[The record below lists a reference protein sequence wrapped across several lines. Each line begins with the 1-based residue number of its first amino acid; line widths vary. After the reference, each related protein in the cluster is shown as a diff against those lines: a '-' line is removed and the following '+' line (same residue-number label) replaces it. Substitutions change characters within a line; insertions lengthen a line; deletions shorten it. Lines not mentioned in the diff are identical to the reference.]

1 MTENIKALETIDAQG
16 LEDLREKVKEK
27 PEAAQRTL
35 KAQTVCQGA
44 MVNHTYIRD
53 LDPMVIDEPPNLL
66 GTDTAPNPSE
76 AALGAL
82 GSCISVGLMSGATAR
97 GITLYEISIELEGDI
112 DTAAVWGTGNTGE
125 DISAGFTAVRVK
137 TTLKGD
143 ASPEELADLE
153 QTAVKWSPV
162 VNTFTN
168 PVEFSTELT
177 TE

>member
-1 MTENIKALETIDAQG
+1 VTEKVEALEKIDAEG
-16 LEDLREKVKEK
+16 LEALREKVKEK

-35 KAQTVCQGA
+35 KAHTICEGA

-53 LDPMVIDEPPNLL
+53 LDPMVVDEPPNLL

-76 AALGAL
+76 AALAAL
-82 GSCISVGLMSGATAR
+82 GSCISVGLMSNATAQ
-97 GITLYEISIELEGDI
+97 GITLNEISIELEGDI

-125 DISAGFTAVRVK
+125 GVSAGFTAVRVK

-143 ASPEELADLE
+143 ASPEVLAE
-153 QTAVKWSPV
+153 IEKTAVKWSPV

-168 PVEFSTELT
+168 PVEFSTELV